1 MVWYTNFFKNFPQ
14 VVVVH
19 IVKGFSVV
27 NEAEVAVFLIFP
39 CFLHDTTNVSN
50 LISGPSVF
58 SKPRLYIWVVLLKP
72 SLKNFEHNLA
82 SMWCF
87 PSGSAV
93 KNPPAMQE
101 TQVRSLGW
109 EDPPEKEMVT
119 HSSILAWEILWT
131 EEPGRL
137 QFIL

>member
-1 MVWYTNFFKNFPQ
+1 MSKKFPQ
-14 VVVVH
+14 FVVVH

-72 SLKNFEHNLA
+72 SLKNLEHKLA
-82 SMWCF
+82 SM
-87 PSGSAV
+87 
-93 KNPPAMQE
+93 
-101 TQVRSLGW
+101 
-109 EDPPEKEMVT
+109 
-119 HSSILAWEILWT
+119 
-131 EEPGRL
+131 
-137 QFIL
+137 

>member
-14 VVVVH
+14 FVVVH

-39 CFLHDTTNVSN
+39 CFLHDTTKVSN